1 MSPTGLGSKASDH
14 NYTRILF
21 NGIFSMSLANKML
34 LRSCVSC
41 QNCLFLALSKVKFAF
56 SRGFDN
62 CFIPLVTITDFTAA
76 QHFGNHG
83 LWGVSLEAH
92 GETEKLNNDNKEDL
106 LVPLLILFFVACAW
120 FVFTFENRSWLPAL
134 GQVADWTLNPTINYT
149 PIEILGLPVA
159 FLATIEILVLGFTA
173 AYLLLGSEQDTSIK
187 IISTVGLGFG
197 LTGLVTIILGI
208 FGALYQ
214 LPLNTIILACSGFT
228 SALIYW
234 RKRKEKLSLK
244 QWLTPHLSI
253 KNFVLPSNIK
263 LWLPA
268 CAAIGLI
275 FFFTFY
281 HALLTVIVHWDA
293 TVYHAVMAVFMYNE
307 HAIPVIAGPSIGIE
321 MSANFPPLF
330 SSLGAYYYIQ
340 IGAIQ
345 DIFLRIISPVMGL
358 LTVLVTYKIGEIIA
372 DKKLGLVAALLLA
385 ITPMFFRYAIYAT
398 SYSILTFF
406 CTASI
411 LFLLFAVNKD
421 NTKYWLASGL
431 FYGFALLTSYV
442 AIYLAPF
449 LLIALIAFLV
459 NRKNDFKLN
468 FKRAM
473 LLVLPAA
480 IIGGVWYARNLVLVG
495 NPIYPS
501 AYTVLGGINID
512 PLIMQTTMN
521 GIKVSAETSF
531 FGAANASILDKLM
544 IFLNYRTLFPSIS
557 LLSVLAL
564 ALLPTLK
571 NKSYWIIALWPLT
584 LTVLVLSGISWGF
597 PRHMVFALPGFAL
610 LSSLPIF
617 KVLEICKKYD
627 ANHSKNALIKIM
639 NHLPSIRKTSIIRLG
654 LVITL
659 FVAFI
664 FPSFTLSMAG
674 KVNADNLAQTVPDNY
689 LWYLENP
696 NGDIW
701 LALNQS
707 YAETVAWQWLND
719 HLTEGDKVATVENRI
734 YYIRNCSN
742 EYIFY
747 LDGWEARELYNITDP
762 TDMVQFL
769 RNQNVLYVLDVY
781 WARLHGHF
789 DILPMTN
796 FLGSP
801 SPYFP
806 TIMDYA
812 LNPNIYHV
820 GPFESPI
827 TDNSSLAV
835 SISQQGWSE
844 VQSIDGV
851 DVQSVIAK
859 NDSAKLYVA
868 TPSLTILNITYLD
881 FGRDI
886 VSINARNPYSGD
898 WLNGYAVIQKTD
910 SGKWK
915 SYQFLPPLS
924 DKGFVELG
932 IHAYNENFTIRS
944 INATPYQA
952 QGITLANSTNVKMT
966 NTTIPPTLTVHLPML
981 NVSRNVTVRTNTYGK
996 AVCLELYEGVIQ
1008 PWEITDWWLHH
1019 NLVVRSPDTLMYG
1032 EVNPSLVWTTERS
1045 GPYTL
1050 VIVLRDQYQADAKID
1065 VQLSRGE
1072 PNK

>member
-1 MSPTGLGSKASDH
+1 
-14 NYTRILF
+14 
-21 NGIFSMSLANKML
+21 L
-34 LRSCVSC
+34 LEG
-41 QNCLFLALSKVKFAF
+41 NE
-56 SRGFDN
+56 SR
-62 CFIPLVTITDFTAA
+62 
-76 QHFGNHG
+76 
-83 LWGVSLEAH
+83 
-92 GETEKLNNDNKEDL
+92 EDL
-106 LVPLLILFFVACAW
+106 LVPLLILFFLACAW
-120 FVFTFENRSWLPAL
+120 FVFTFENRNWLPAL
-134 GQVADWTLNPTINYT
+134 GQVAAWMLNPTINYT
-149 PIEILGLPVA
+149 PVEISGLPVA
-159 FLATIEILVLGFTA
+159 FLATIELLFLGFTS

-208 FGALYQ
+208 FGDLYL
-214 LPLNTIILACSGFT
+214 LPLNTILLACIGFN

-234 RKRKEKLSLK
+234 RKRKEKIPLK
-244 QWLTPHLSI
+244 QWLTPHFSV

-263 LWLPA
+263 FWLPA
-268 CAAIGLI
+268 CIAIGLI

-281 HALLTVIVHWDA
+281 HALLTAIVHWDA
-293 TVYHAVMAVFMYNE
+293 TVYHAVMSVFMYNE

-345 DIFLRIISPVMGL
+345 DVFLRAISPIMGL
-358 LTVLVTYKIGEIIA
+358 LTVLATYKIGEIIA
-372 DKKLGLVAALLLA
+372 GKKLGLVAALILA
-385 ITPMFFRYAIYAT
+385 ITPMFFRYSMYAT
-398 SYSILTFF
+398 SYSMLAFF
-406 CTASI
+406 CTVSI
-411 LFLLFAVNKD
+411 LFLLFAINKG
-421 NTKYWLASGL
+421 NTKYWIASGV
-431 FYGFALLTSYV
+431 FYGFALLTSYI
-442 AIYLAPF
+442 ALYLAPF
-449 LLIALIAFLV
+449 LLIALIAYLLQ
-459 NRKNDFKLN
+459 RKSDFKLN
-468 FKRAM
+468 FKRAV

-480 IIGGVWYARNLVLVG
+480 VIGGVWYVRNLVLVG
-495 NPIYPS
+495 NPIYPN

-521 GIKVSAETSF
+521 GIKASAETSF
-531 FGAANASILDKLM
+531 FGAVNVPIFDKLM

-564 ALLPTLK
+564 ALIPTVK

-610 LSSLPIF
+610 LSSLPIL

-627 ANHSKNALIKIM
+627 ATRSKNALIKIM
-639 NHLPSIRKTSIIRLG
+639 NRLPSIRKTSIIRLG
-654 LVITL
+654 LVIIL

-674 KVNADNLAQTVPDNY
+674 KVNADNLAQTVPEDY

-696 NGDIW
+696 NGDVW

-719 HLTEGDKVATVENRI
+719 HLTEGVKVATVENRI
-734 YYIRNCSN
+734 YYIKNCSN
-742 EYIFY
+742 DYFFY
-747 LDGWEARELYNITDP
+747 LDGWEARNLYNITDP
-762 TDMVQFL
+762 TAMVQFL
-769 RNQNVLYVLDVY
+769 RSQNVSYVLDVY

-806 TIMDYA
+806 TIMDHA

-835 SISQQGWSE
+835 SINQQGWSE
-844 VQSIDGV
+844 VQSIGGV
-851 DVQSVIAK
+851 HVQSVIAK

-868 TPSLTILNITYLD
+868 TPGLTSLNITYLD
-881 FGRDI
+881 VGRDI

-910 SGKWK
+910 SGTWK
-915 SYQFLPPLS
+915 SYQFLPPLG
-924 DKGFVELG
+924 DKGYVELG

-944 INATPYQA
+944 IDATPYQA
-952 QGITLANSTNVKMT
+952 QGITLANSTNAKIT
-966 NTTIPPTLTVHLPML
+966 NTTIPPTLTVPLPML
-981 NVSRNVTVRTNTYGK
+981 NVSTNVTVQTNTYGK

-1008 PWEITDWWLHH
+1008 PWETTDWWLHH
-1019 NLVVRSPDTLMYG
+1019 NLVVRSPDTLLYG
-1032 EVNPSLVWTTERS
+1032 EVNASLVWTTAEKS

-1065 VQLSRGE
+1065 VQLSIGG
-1072 PNK
+1072 PDK

>member
-1 MSPTGLGSKASDH
+1 MEA
-14 NYTRILF
+14 
-21 NGIFSMSLANKML
+21 NGE
-34 LRSCVSC
+34 
-41 QNCLFLALSKVKFAF
+41 
-56 SRGFDN
+56 
-62 CFIPLVTITDFTAA
+62 P
-76 QHFGNHG
+76 
-83 LWGVSLEAH
+83 
-92 GETEKLNNDNKEDL
+92 EKLGTESREDL
-106 LVPLLILFFVACAW
+106 LVPLLILFFLACAW
-120 FVFTFENRSWLPAL
+120 FVFTFENRNWLPAL
-134 GQVADWTLNPTINYT
+134 GQVAAWMLNPTINYT
-149 PIEILGLPVA
+149 PVEISGLPVA
-159 FLATIEILVLGFTA
+159 FLATIELLFLGFTS
-173 AYLLLGSEQDTSIK
+173 AYLLLGNEQDTSIK
-187 IISTVGLGFG
+187 IVSTVGLGFG

-208 FGALYQ
+208 FGDLYL
-214 LPLNTIILACSGFT
+214 LPLNTILLACIGFN

-234 RKRKEKLSLK
+234 RKRKEKIPLK
-244 QWLTPHLSI
+244 QWLTPHFSV

-263 LWLPA
+263 FWLPA
-268 CAAIGLI
+268 CIAIGLI

-281 HALLTVIVHWDA
+281 HALLTAIVHWDA
-293 TVYHAVMAVFMYNE
+293 TVYHAVMSVFMYNE

-345 DIFLRIISPVMGL
+345 DIFLKAISPIMGL
-358 LTVLVTYKIGEIIA
+358 LTVLATYKIGEIIA
-372 DKKLGLVAALLLA
+372 GKKLGLVAALILA
-385 ITPMFFRYAIYAT
+385 ITPMFFRYSMYAT
-398 SYSILTFF
+398 GYSTLTFF
-406 CTASI
+406 CTVSI
-411 LFLLFAVNKD
+411 LFLLFAINKG
-421 NTKYWLASGL
+421 NTKYWIASGV
-431 FYGFALLTSYV
+431 FYGFALLTSYI
-442 AIYLAPF
+442 ALYLATF
-449 LLIALIAFLV
+449 LLIALIAYLLQ
-459 NRKNDFKLN
+459 RKSDFKLN
-468 FKRAM
+468 FKRAV

-480 IIGGVWYARNLVLVG
+480 VIGGVWYVRNLVLVG
-495 NPIYPS
+495 NPIYPN

-512 PLIMQTTMN
+512 SLIMQTTMN
-521 GIKVSAETSF
+521 GIKASAETSF
-531 FGAANASILDKLM
+531 FGAVNVPIFDKLM

-564 ALLPTLK
+564 ALITTVK

-610 LSSLPIF
+610 LSSLPIL

-627 ANHSKNALIKIM
+627 ATRSKNALIKIM
-639 NHLPSIRKTSIIRLG
+639 NRLPSIRKTSIIRLG
-654 LVITL
+654 LVIIL

-674 KVNADNLAQTVPDNY
+674 KVNADNLAQTVTEDY

-696 NGDIW
+696 NGDVW

-719 HLTEGDKVATVENRI
+719 HLTEGEKVATVENRI
-734 YYIRNCSN
+734 YYIKNCSN
-742 EYIFY
+742 DYFFY
-747 LDGWEARELYNITDP
+747 LDGWEARNLYNITDP
-762 TDMVQFL
+762 TAMVQFL
-769 RNQNVLYVLDVY
+769 RSQNVSYVLDVY

-806 TIMDYA
+806 TIMDHA

-835 SISQQGWSE
+835 SINQQGWSE
-844 VQSIDGV
+844 VQSIGGV
-851 DVQSVIAK
+851 HVQSVIAK

-868 TPSLTILNITYLD
+868 TPGLTSLNITYLD
-881 FGRDI
+881 VGRDI

-898 WLNGYAVIQKTD
+898 WLNSYAVIQKTD
-910 SGKWK
+910 SGTWK
-915 SYQFLPPLS
+915 SYQFLPTLG
-924 DKGFVELG
+924 DKGYVELG

-944 INATPYQA
+944 IVATPYQA
-952 QGITLANSTNVKMT
+952 QGITLANSTNAKIT
-966 NTTIPPTLTVHLPML
+966 NTTIPPTLTVPLPML
-981 NVSRNVTVRTNTYGK
+981 NVSTNVTVQTNTYGK
-996 AVCLELYEGVIQ
+996 AVCLELFEGVIQ
-1008 PWEITDWWLHH
+1008 PWETTDWWLHH
-1019 NLVVRSPDTLMYG
+1019 NLVVRSPDTLLYG
-1032 EVNPSLVWTTERS
+1032 EVNASLVWTTAEKS

-1065 VQLSRGE
+1065 VQLSIGG
-1072 PNK
+1072 PDK